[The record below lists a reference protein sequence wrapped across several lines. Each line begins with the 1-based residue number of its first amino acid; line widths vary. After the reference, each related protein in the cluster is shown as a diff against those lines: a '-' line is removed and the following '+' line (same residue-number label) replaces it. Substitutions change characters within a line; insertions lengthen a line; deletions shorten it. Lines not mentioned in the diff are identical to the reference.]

1 MTDEQEKIL
10 LEFLRNVLYDPQKAH
25 LDATAFPASDARVM
39 EALQFVAQCAR
50 EQQAFGNELAAGD
63 IDTEPP
69 SVENGLAAPLKEMQG
84 ALRHLRWQICE
95 IAKGDLVQRID
106 YMGDIGDAFNSM
118 REKLKERQDELMEE
132 REAITKQNRELD
144 NMQNMIT
151 SMALDQ
157 SRFIVMTNE
166 ECTQVIFRTATAM
179 EFHDEHFRLACELD
193 KRLEECPKRVLR
205 HPVSW
210 EITHVS
216 DQDAEGKYS
225 HYTIT
230 SNRIRWQDSYA
241 IAHMVVNDTEEIEQR
256 RKMAQM
262 AFSDV
267 LTGLGNR
274 HYAMQLI
281 QQMQDTKPSFVVVFL
296 DMDYLKYCNDEFG
309 HEEGDRYLI
318 SFSELLQSIQKPR
331 EICRIGGDEFMVVKE
346 DATAAEMVQQ
356 LEELRQKFM
365 AEDVPTGY
373 LFKRS
378 FSYGMVEV
386 KSKDGKTLSDILE
399 EADRKM
405 YDYKISH
412 KKFLMRKH

>member
-84 ALRHLRWQICE
+84 ALRHLRWQIRE

-132 REAITKQNRELD
+132 REAITKQNRELN

-274 HYAMQLI
+274 RYAMQLI

-296 DMDYLKYCNDEFG
+296 DMDYLKYCN
-309 HEEGDRYLI
+309 
-318 SFSELLQSIQKPR
+318 
-331 EICRIGGDEFMVVKE
+331 DEFMVVKE

-386 KSKDGKTLSDILE
+386 KSKDGKILSDILE

>member
-84 ALRHLRWQICE
+84 ALRHLRWQIRE

-132 REAITKQNRELD
+132 REAITKQNRELN

-274 HYAMQLI
+274 RYAMQLI

-296 DMDYLKYCNDEFG
+296 DMDYLKYCN
-309 HEEGDRYLI
+309 
-318 SFSELLQSIQKPR
+318 
-331 EICRIGGDEFMVVKE
+331 DEFMVVKE